1 MHRNERE
8 QGPARAHRSSGR
20 HEIRAPRIA
29 GRSDHA
35 RAVAR
40 GTIPNFRQ
48 RCRRAD
54 SLRDCA
60 AGRRLQIPPGRARM
74 QAQVHPAANKDNDL
88 HCAADENSGGSR
100 LTNRI
105 CPGFSDFCGIL
116 GSLPVHRRPQGGR
129 IR

>member
-1 MHRNERE
+1 
-8 QGPARAHRSSGR
+8 
-20 HEIRAPRIA
+20 
-29 GRSDHA
+29 
-35 RAVAR
+35 
-40 GTIPNFRQ
+40 
-48 RCRRAD
+48 
-54 SLRDCA
+54 
-60 AGRRLQIPPGRARM
+60 M

-105 CPGFSDFCGIL
+105 CPGFGDFYGIL